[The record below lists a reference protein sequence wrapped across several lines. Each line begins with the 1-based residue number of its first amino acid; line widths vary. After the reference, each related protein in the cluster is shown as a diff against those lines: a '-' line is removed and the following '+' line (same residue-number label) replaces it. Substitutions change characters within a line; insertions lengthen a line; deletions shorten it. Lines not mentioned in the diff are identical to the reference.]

1 MASRTFTVTGVVT
14 PKGIKKNVE
23 CLGGIFK
30 SKSPMSAAKKASR
43 RICRICDLTGQCT
56 LIVRIRETTA
66 DSNHKD
72 FIYKIRRM
80 KKETKVT
87 KTSPDKKKV
96 KITFKFTTKATSLN
110 QFEKI

>member
-1 MASRTFTVTGVVT
+1 MATRTFTVTGVST
-14 PKGIKKNVE
+14 PKGIENKKA

-43 RICRICDLTGQCT
+43 RICRLCHMEGQCT
-56 LIVRIRETTA
+56 LIVRIKETTP

-72 FIYKIRRM
+72 YVYKIRRV

-96 KITFKFTTKATSLN
+96 KITFKFVTKATSLN
-110 QFEKI
+110 QFDKI